1 MRSLMSPVTQTKG
14 VASGAPDQLAA
25 LSSEIAALGALD
37 LHSLWVRWRKLF
49 RSQAPPHLSK
59 ALLLRIIAYRIQAK
73 AIGDLDR
80 DTLRFLDRLKPQRV
94 TSGKGPAQVPA
105 VPAVPAPR
113 GVKPGTIFVR
123 EHEGVV
129 HQVMT
134 MEKGF
139 AWNGTSY
146 RSLSEIARAITG
158 TRWSGPRFFG
168 LREGRRSNA
177 FREEIR

>member
-1 MRSLMSPVTQTKG
+1 MTQLTQTMG
-14 VASGAPDQLAA
+14 VASAAPDHLGA

-37 LHSLWVRWRKLF
+37 LHSLRVRWRKLF
-49 RSQAPPHLSK
+49 RSEAPPHLSK
-59 ALLLRIIAYRIQAK
+59 ALLLRIIACRIQAK

-129 HQVMT
+129 HLT
-134 MEKGF
+134 
-139 AWNGTSY
+139 
-146 RSLSEIARAITG
+146 
-158 TRWSGPRFFG
+158 
-168 LREGRRSNA
+168 
-177 FREEIR
+177 